1 MTMAFPLPFPE
12 RSNLSPDDDDGTF
25 HFSSSLFEPIRA
37 ELLNESPG
45 GGGRRRHLVGGE
57 EKEAHGREG

>member
-1 MTMAFPLPFPE
+1 MTIAHPSPDPPLAPSPFR

-25 HFSSSLFEPIRA
+25 HFSSSLIEPIRA

-45 GGGRRRHLVGGE
+45 DVI
-57 EKEAHGREG
+57 